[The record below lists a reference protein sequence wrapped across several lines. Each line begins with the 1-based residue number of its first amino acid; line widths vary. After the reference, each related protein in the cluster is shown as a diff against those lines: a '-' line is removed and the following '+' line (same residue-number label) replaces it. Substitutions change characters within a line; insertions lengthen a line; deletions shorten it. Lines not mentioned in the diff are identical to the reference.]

1 MLLSKKIPIFM
12 ICSCLLLFLMQVCP
26 VGAVPEPVGI
36 GGRISIDGVWTNGL
50 NITVTNENSGSFA
63 ETYTQSTPQGD
74 GYYAVALTAED
85 GDKLNLTMWYNSTL
99 YNNYTLADT
108 DLTTQWINLSI
119 VTEPGENPPDAD
131 FSWSPQDIY
140 INQLISFLDTSEDL
154 DNDIVS
160 WVWGIDGTVYMEQ
173 NPSHIFLSTGY
184 KTVTL
189 TVTDSEG
196 HVDIASK
203 TVKVKSG
210 DPPPPPPPPEDH
222 DPVADFSWSPSIVVV
237 EDNITFTDT
246 STDQD
251 NDIIDWTWTI
261 LGETITGVD
270 EITRQFMDTGAFAIS
285 LKVVDSKGNHD
296 TQTKTLNVYE
306 HANES
311 NESNIWI
318 TVKVK
323 DKDDQEPIEG
333 ALVEFFNVTTD
344 DKVDEVTTNETG
356 VGVVIVPD
364 GEYKVTASFDD
375 KSETKELEFFNDA
388 IVLFVIDLEPDDNG
402 DDDNGDDNGGSSND
416 DGDGPLL
423 GIPGFELPV
432 LLLAAIITLVLLKR
446 KRK

>member
-1 MLLSKKIPIFM
+1 
-12 ICSCLLLFLMQVCP
+12 MQINP
-26 VGAVPEPVGI
+26 VDAVPEPVGI

-99 YNNYTLADT
+99 YSNYTLADT

-119 VTEPGENPPDAD
+119 VTAPGENWPEAD
-131 FSWSPQDIY
+131 FSWSPTDIY
-140 INQLISFLDTSEDL
+140 VNQIIQFLDTSEDL

-160 WVWGIDGTVYMEQ
+160 WVWGIDGTVYTTQ

-189 TVTDSEG
+189 TVTDSQG

-210 DPPPPPPPPEDH
+210 DPPPPPPPPD
-222 DPVADFSWSPSIVVV
+222 DNPPNANFVWSPSIVVV
-237 EDNITFTDT
+237 GDNVTFTDT
-246 STDQD
+246 STDPD

-261 LGETITGVD
+261 LGETIEDVD
-270 EITRQFMDTGAFAIS
+270 EVTRQFMDTGAFGIT

-296 TQTKTLNVYE
+296 TQIKTLNVYE
-306 HANES
+306 HVNES
-311 NESNIWI
+311 NESHISI

-323 DKDDQEPIEG
+323 DDDQEPIED

-344 DKVDEVTTNETG
+344 DKVEEVSTNETG
-356 VGVVIVPD
+356 VGVVFVPD
-364 GEYKVTASFDD
+364 GEYRVTASYDD
-375 KSETKELEFFNDA
+375 KTETKELEFFNDA
-388 IVLFVIDLEPDDNG
+388 IVLFVMDLNPDDNG
-402 DDDNGDDNGGSSND
+402 GNGGNNNNPDDTPSEGDDGF
-416 DGDGPLL
+416 L
-423 GIPGFELPV
+423 GLPGFEIPV
-432 LLLAAIITLVLLKR
+432 FILAAIITVVLILR